1 MMEDLSLHILDI
13 AENAVAAG
21 ATRVR
26 IAVNENERRDVLTF
40 RVTDN
45 GRGMPPEEK
54 ARALDPFFT
63 TGRKRTGLGLPLL
76 AQTAE
81 HCGGRLTL
89 ISAPGRG
96 TRVVARFGILPRGQA
111 AADQDGRDD
120 DGPFL
125 RPSRDRLSSTGTPVT
140 DCVSASCV
148 AARSAGMA
156 SPAEIAGLGEA
167 LRSGLGRIGA
177 S

>member
-21 ATRVR
+21 ASRVL
-26 IAVNENERRDVLTF
+26 IAVNENEPRNVLTF

-45 GRGMPPEEK
+45 GRGMSSGEQ
-54 ARALDPFFT
+54 ARVLDPFYT

-81 HCGGRLTL
+81 TCGGRLTL
-89 ISAPGRG
+89 ASAPGRG
-96 TRVVARFGILPRGQA
+96 TRVIARFPHSHVDRPPLTRMAETIMTLVFAHPEIALGYRHTRNGLRFSFLRRGRRGG
-111 AADQDGRDD
+111 AAD
-120 DGPFL
+120 
-125 RPSRDRLSSTGTPVT
+125 
-140 DCVSASCV
+140 
-148 AARSAGMA
+148 
-156 SPAEIAGLGEA
+156 PAEIAAIRAA
-167 LRSGLGRIGA
+167 LRAGLERIGA

>member
-1 MMEDLSLHILDI
+1 MMEDLSLHVLDI

-45 GRGMPPEEK
+45 GRGMSSEENE
-54 ARALDPFFT
+54 RALDPFFT

-76 AQTAE
+76 AQTAALS
-81 HCGGRLTL
+81 GGRLT
-89 ISAPGRG
+89 ISSEPGAG
-96 TRVVARFGILPRGQA
+96 TQIVARFRFSHVDRPPLTKMAETMMVLIFGHPGIDFGFRYTRNGLIFS
-111 AADQDGRDD
+111 
-120 DGPFL
+120 FL
-125 RPSRDRLSSTGTPVT
+125 RHG
-140 DCVSASCV
+140 
-148 AARSAGMA
+148 RSGGAVL
-156 SPAEIAGLGEA
+156 PAEIAEIRQV
-167 LRSGLGRIGA
+167 LRSGLGRLGA

>member
-21 ATRVR
+21 ASRVL
-26 IAVNENERRDVLTF
+26 IAVNENERRDRLTF

-45 GRGMPPEEK
+45 GRGMSEEEK

-76 AQTAE
+76 AQTVE
-81 HCGGRLTL
+81 LCGGRL
-89 ISAPGRG
+89 IIGPGPGRG
-96 TRVVARFGILPRGQA
+96 TCVTASLPYSHVDRPPLTRMAETILTLVFGHPEVGFGYRHTRNGLRFSILRHGRGGG
-111 AADQDGRDD
+111 AD
-120 DGPFL
+120 
-125 RPSRDRLSSTGTPVT
+125 
-140 DCVSASCV
+140 A
-148 AARSAGMA
+148 
-156 SPAEIAGLGEA
+156 AEIRTITETLRRGL
-167 LRSGLGRIGA
+167 SRIGA